1 MRHVILSPHFDD
13 AIFSCYSVLKNKDV
27 LVINVFAGAPLHP
40 KYKLWDLICGHI
52 NSTVMMNHR
61 TNENKEVFDELG
73 VKFVNLDNL
82 ENQYT
87 KSRNIKFIEDSI
99 RKNLEKDD
107 VIYAPISNSKI
118 YKHPDHLLV
127 RSIANNLSKEYQVKY
142 YLDLPYMNPRL
153 KHSNEEV
160 VKLENKDIENKFKLS
175 KKYKTQ
181 YSPTNLV
188 SFGNLG
194 RGIKSGIEKFF
205 NSLQ

>member
-107 VIYAPISNSKI
+107 VIYAPIAKSKI